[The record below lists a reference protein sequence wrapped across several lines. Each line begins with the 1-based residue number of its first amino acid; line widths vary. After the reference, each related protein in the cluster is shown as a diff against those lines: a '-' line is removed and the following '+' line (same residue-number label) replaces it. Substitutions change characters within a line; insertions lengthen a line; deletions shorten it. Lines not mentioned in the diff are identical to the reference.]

1 MYNDE
6 FPHDHDHAARDDVPP
21 AAAESFETPAGEDN
35 GASEEV
41 VEPTT
46 PASDY
51 EPAQPALFAA
61 ADSSVPPADATA
73 PPVASAPAP
82 APVTADATSAPSRH
96 RVARVAAIA
105 LAVAAIGSAGFT
117 LGRNTGGSTT
127 IVENASSSNAVHN
140 AADTSSST
148 STEPAAAAA
157 AKVLPAVVQI
167 ETSEG
172 LGSGVIYDSSG
183 HILTAAHVVTGQTTV
198 TVRLSTGATETGQVV
213 GANTS
218 IDIAVVKI
226 NPPKNITPATLAT
239 GKKLQV
245 GDLTVAIGSP
255 FGLNQT
261 VTAGVVSTLNRNI
274 NGQTVLQTDAA
285 INPGNS
291 GGPLV
296 DIDGQVIG
304 INTSIY
310 SDTGDNAGI
319 GFAIPVDVAARV
331 ASQIQSGT
339 TPQVAHL
346 GVGTVDSQNGQGA
359 LVQQVESGSPAD
371 KAGMQVGDVIVGVGD
386 TTITNSSQLSS
397 VILSHKPGDKVTLDI
412 QRNGQN
418 MTLTATLSGAAQ

>member
-1 MYNDE
+1 MFNDE
-6 FPHDHDHAARDDVPP
+6 FPHDHDHDHDDTGPLDAPPP
-21 AAAESFETPAGEDN
+21 AAESLEAPSGEVNENDAPEKVVVPAAPAAEYEPIAAEPFAAEDAAAVPPLER
-35 GASEEV
+35 ASVTAE
-41 VEPTT
+41 
-46 PASDY
+46 ASD
-51 EPAQPALFAA
+51 
-61 ADSSVPPADATA
+61 
-73 PPVASAPAP
+73 
-82 APVTADATSAPSRH
+82 APSKH
-96 RVARVAAIA
+96 RVARATAIA

-117 LGRNTGGSTT
+117 LGRNTGGTTT
-127 IVENASSSNAVHN
+127 IVQNASAANATSNPLHSASDN
-140 AADTSSST
+140 SSST
-148 STEPAAAAA
+148 STEPAAVAA

-183 HILTAAHVVTGQTTV
+183 HILTAAHVVTGQTSV
-198 TVRLSTGATETGQVV
+198 TVRLSTGATQTGQVV
-213 GANTS
+213 GADTKA
-218 IDIAVVKI
+218 DIAVVKI
-226 NPPKNITPATLAT
+226 NPPTNITPATLAT
-239 GKKLQV
+239 GQKLQV

-296 DIDGQVIG
+296 DIEGQVIG

-331 ASQIQSGT
+331 ASQIQSGNV
-339 TPQVAHL
+339 PQVAHL

-359 LVQQVESGSPAD
+359 LVQQVESGSAAD
-371 KAGMQVGDVIVGVGD
+371 KAGVQVGDVIVGVGD
-386 TTITNSSQLSS
+386 TSITNSSQLSS
-397 VILSHKPGDKVTLDI
+397 VIMNQKPGNKVTLDI
-412 QRNGQN
+412 QRNGQD
-418 MTLTATLSGAAQ
+418 MTLTATLGGSAQ

>member
-6 FPHDHDHAARDDVPP
+6 FPHDHEDRGQPEP
-21 AAAESFETPAGEDN
+21 AP
-35 GASEEV
+35 
-41 VEPTT
+41 EPTAPT
-46 PASDY
+46 P
-51 EPAQPALFAA
+51 FAA
-61 ADSSVPPADATA
+61 DTAMPPFA
-73 PPVASAPAP
+73 APA
-82 APVTADATSAPSRH
+82 VTAEPTSAPSKH
-96 RVARVAAIA
+96 RVAKTAAIA

-117 LGRNTGGSTT
+117 LGRNTGGTTT
-127 IVENASSSNAVHN
+127 ILQNASSTNASSNPLRSASDS
-140 AADTSSST
+140 ASSS
-148 STEPAAAAA
+148 SSEPAAAAA

-183 HILTAAHVVTGQTTV
+183 HILTAAHVVTGQNTV
-198 TVRLSTGATETGQVV
+198 TVRLSTGGTETGQVV

-218 IDIAVVKI
+218 VDIAVVRI
-226 NPPKNITPATLAT
+226 NPPNNITPATLAT

-346 GVGTVDSQNGQGA
+346 GVATVDSQNGQGA
-359 LVQQVESGSPAD
+359 LVQQVESGSAAD
-371 KAGMQVGDVIVGVGD
+371 KAGVQVGDVIVGVGD
-386 TTITNSSQLSS
+386 TSITNSSQLSS
-397 VILSHKPGDKVTLDI
+397 VILSHKPGDKLTLDI
-412 QRNGQN
+412 QRNGQD
-418 MTLTATLSGAAQ
+418 MTLTATLGGSAQ